1 MVVLPSFQSFIG
13 GSSAEDSLAKASA
26 GGRPSRS
33 LLSKPED
40 ILNTETQEDI
50 STNYL
55 PFFNL
60 NKMVSL
66 MTPAKQM
73 VDEPL
78 DGLEKPFAHDTVD
91 GYTAGESLEVGPKV
105 LHMEIT
111 RLPDKPSTAVETPVK
126 APVTNN
132 ESRVDVKPINPD
144 QIIRTR
150 SIRMDLDDEL

>member
-13 GSSAEDSLAKASA
+13 GSSAEDGLVKASA

-40 ILNTETQEDI
+40 ILTQEDI

-66 MTPAKQM
+66 MSPAKQM

-78 DGLEKPFAHDTVD
+78 DGLEKPFAHDSVD

-111 RLPDKPSTAVETPVK
+111 QLPDKPSAAVESPVK

-132 ESRVDVKPINPD
+132 ESSVDVKPINPD